1 MTTVQLVLS
10 IAMVVVGLILMLIV
24 LLQSGKNAGMSGV
37 ITGNNSDSFL
47 SRNKSKSMDARLAR
61 VTKWVAIAF
70 MVLSMIMCLI

>member
-10 IAMVVVGLILMLIV
+10 IVMVVVGLILMLIV

-47 SRNKSKSMDARLAR
+47 SRNKSKSMDAKLAR